1 MTSTDTES
9 INNTNDS
16 SETNAIIDTI
26 ATDLLKQKNIVETP
40 NMHPNTLWDLE
51 LEKENKDAIKGKN
64 CPCIRITSAIH
75 PKCIFFF
82 SAHTPE
88 AKRIEED
95 KRRRRRRQLS
105 IDMPL
110 INQNLLAFITSPGV
124 LLAPL
129 DNGSSTLDLVFI
141 LNVRESELY
150 PPLLMAEDLKCVQ
163 ERLNNYA
170 AEFTANLQAI
180 ETKLLKECLNERLP
194 NITPHKTQFESQI
207 VVTRISIACT
217 CDAMKTGEK
226 CSTLNRIDQQQWTEF
241 MGNLNNGIY

>member
-1 MTSTDTES
+1 
-9 INNTNDS
+9 
-16 SETNAIIDTI
+16 
-26 ATDLLKQKNIVETP
+26 
-40 NMHPNTLWDLE
+40 
-51 LEKENKDAIKGKN
+51 
-64 CPCIRITSAIH
+64 
-75 PKCIFFF
+75 
-82 SAHTPE
+82 
-88 AKRIEED
+88 
-95 KRRRRRRQLS
+95 
-105 IDMPL
+105 MPL

-129 DNGSSTLDLVFI
+129 DAATELGSSTLDFVFI

-170 AEFTANLQAI
+170 TEFTANLQAI

-194 NITPHKTQFESQI
+194 NLAPHKTQFESQI
-207 VVTRISIACT
+207 VVTRISITCT

-226 CSTLNRIDQQQWTEF
+226 CSTLNRIDKQHWTEF